1 MKWMFRRL
9 KWVMVAGMVWGVHA
23 KGDMVATGGTVSD
36 IVVSGV
42 TYRVH
47 CFTNAGTDTFKV
59 WAGESQV
66 EYLLVGGGGG
76 GGGVIG
82 GGGGAGGICTGAC
95 LMTPGSYPITV
106 GSGGGGG
113 TGWNT
118 STQQGNRGGD
128 SSFNSIIAL
137 GGGGGGPHGGS
148 TVFDPDQAKGGSGG
162 GGGLAGMGYGTPEQG
177 YDGGM
182 GGNENNGG
190 GGGGASEAGQAG
202 QNSVRAGNGGSGIS
216 NAIAGT
222 WSYYGG
228 GGGGGSRN
236 GYGPAGIGGRGGGGA
251 GTSNSTRASDGAA
264 NTGGGGGGGGLSQLY
279 HRGTGRDGWQRDC
292 RCAVLRS
299 VIRYQR
305 PGDGFTHRRGR
316 GRSDGGVFGGGRE
329 RGDGGGGWYTHFVP
343 AGWSGTIT
351 PSYPCGIFQPDSR
364 TCTNLA
370 ESQMDMNYEAILTTP
385 GTFELQGPT
394 NGFVAIDVARF
405 EWGASDCAVGYDVYT
420 GDEGEEERVATV
432 GDSAFTWSC
441 PIEGTQHWYVVAR
454 NAAGSVRAPETGT
467 WSFIGCQSTLL
478 TGNVTIAQ
486 DDFSYDHK
494 PLLKD
499 GGTLTLDGSH
509 TFANLI
515 LTNGAVLTHPAC
527 TAAETHGLDLTIH
540 GALMV
545 SSDSAIDAGGRG
557 YLAGWTHPNTT
568 NGASTYRSGG
578 SYGGLGGNYPSGR
591 VNAPYG
597 DFRNPNEPGSG
608 AYLYGA
614 GGGNRAGGGLVRI
627 VTGSLE
633 LEGAIRANGQD
644 GDYGRGSGGGIY
656 LEVGRLSGG
665 GIVEAVG
672 GRNTA
677 DVSSYFGGSGG
688 GGRIAIYY
696 DELDGFDLSN
706 RVSAAGGKGESTSSY
721 DGAAGTV
728 YLVDQLAPVRFVRF
742 SPDGL
747 TNTAVSEMAI
757 RVGSPL
763 APDTFTLAD
772 VALRDPQGAL
782 VSLASLSAMTTYD
795 YLLLFSAPVSEEGEY
810 ELTIGT
816 NIISVLGE
824 YPELAT
830 THSFVIDTTPPGAP
844 VVTNRPGI
852 PATNC
857 LRATAAVL
865 SGTREDG
872 SAVWVNGAM
881 RVPWGVG
888 AWVCTQSFS
897 QGATVLDIYATD
909 AAGNRSAT
917 NGYAFLADTV
927 APAVTAVSP
936 ANGSWATAAPAFV
949 RLTYVEAASGL
960 DTQRS
965 TYAVKI
971 SGLTLPGSWAVTTNT
986 LTFTPEGTMLDGSY
1000 AVSARLYDNMANTG
1014 AVFSSSFIVD
1024 TTPPG
1029 APGVSGVTSPTTINQ
1044 QTITG
1049 TREADT
1055 AILCNGTQVV
1065 ASGSST
1071 NWSYAQ
1077 ALTNGWNYFAFTA
1090 RDAAGNMSEATDVAI
1105 LYNDV
1110 APEAVTVTGAV
1121 YGVGTRL
1128 TLGWA
1133 GYNELA
1139 AGGDIATYH
1148 VFQSADSFTHVSAA
1162 EQIGTRGAGQKSFVV
1177 TGLVRNVTKHYAVMA
1192 RDTTGLADSNVTS
1205 VALAPVDV
1213 IAPPNPTGAVFACGA
1228 TNLTLTWSASADP
1241 DADLAGYRLYV
1252 TNAATGLEYGL
1263 TNRLHEQDGLVP
1275 SSSYVF
1281 RVSAYDVTGN
1291 EGAGLVVTGY
1301 TVLPNPT
1308 GLTVTP
1314 YDGYVEMSWNGVQP
1328 STYVKHYA
1336 IYAYT
1341 NEYSSVSGL
1350 TARLTVTK
1358 TNASLAGFQNGV
1370 TNWFAVTT
1378 VNPSGGQNPEVAP
1391 VAAMTEDDVMGPLM
1405 WNLRFNGAALNS
1417 AATKPGSFTVNAR
1430 DPAGMSR
1437 VEFRVNG
1444 ALVGTA
1450 TGSST
1455 NFAAFWNVTA
1465 TTNDGLH
1472 AVELTGY
1479 DTLGNTRVW
1488 ATNIPVALA
1497 KPEALILT
1505 QPVGTSTV
1513 NRPRQPVTGTGA
1525 VYVTQV
1531 VLSRNGTEVAGET
1544 VSVSGAGGFSGGVDL
1559 LEGTNAIRAAGVNR
1573 AGTGTWSQAG
1583 TVILDTSIPATP
1595 AGLTATP
1602 REGGAIR
1609 LSWSDPQGVNVKGY
1623 QVYRAAS
1630 PFTATGAATRV
1641 NSALVAVSYYT
1652 DLPPSDGLYYYR
1664 VAAVN
1669 RADTEGWL
1677 SEGASSR
1684 SDRTAPRVMAVT
1696 YQSDGPSVPTENRY
1710 GYGRVQVSLAL
1721 SEPLVTAPFF
1731 SLNPVGGV
1739 PIAVMLQ
1746 SGGTNEYT
1754 GYFNVDGSR
1763 PCGPA
1768 YAVFSGRDL
1777 AGNRGTAIETG
1788 DVVTLDTCGPVVSEL
1803 HVTPVAPIANPAG
1816 SPTTVTV
1823 VAVFATN
1830 EVPVGT
1836 PELSWS
1842 LETTRTQ
1849 ETAVALSPLTYRSWG
1864 GSFALPSNGGNPA
1877 EHLRFQYR
1885 GVDDLGNTG
1894 ATIQVES
1901 RFQVYQGSLPPY
1913 EAPQNLTG
1921 RAQPGGAVELSW
1933 SAVTAAADYVLY
1945 KGSASNALM
1954 DLARSGG
1961 LLTYTDAA
1969 GDATNWYAVASVR
1982 EANGQAVT
1990 SAWGQVVRVVSDA
2003 TPPAAPEGLVLKL
2016 LGNGVLLSWTAVPE
2030 ETVKYQAYRDTQTI
2044 VEIGSRPAF
2053 ATNVSSTNAVDAKPV
2068 KGAAYYAVAAVDSA
2082 GNRSAPSLNAYTNLA
2097 LLPVNGLGVEHVAG
2111 QRPTV
2116 AWSHA
2121 NATAIDGFRIYEGEQ
2136 LLADGLANTATSYV
2150 DTAYSSGGRLYGLVA
2165 VDEVGGETL
2174 ESVRRTLRLPDLSVS
2189 LPANALLKRGVMNR
2203 LLYTVTNAAAAVTNA
2218 RLKVRTAGIDHV
2230 SELFSLGAGETGCVA
2245 VVVGGYTNL
2254 PPVATLSN
2262 MVELLPHEGEWV
2274 RLRSAATVNVS
2285 DEVLTAEVHNDEL
2298 TRGTEGKVR
2307 FVLHN
2312 TSAEEIEVVLA
2323 QKGGAS
2329 PEVRV
2334 KLETPEGMVLSAGA
2348 AKQLLGAG
2356 VMTLA
2361 NGQTVARIPA
2371 GTSFSSSDILL
2382 TIPTNAP
2389 NAAVLRLE
2397 IDRLH
2402 YHLGQED
2409 HVQIAGVQS
2418 TRAVS
2423 LQETIYS
2430 AAVTNIHP
2438 ASSMGDTN
2446 ILIQGHA
2453 VNRTTGAGQADV
2465 PVKLTV
2471 SLEGFERTYTVYADA
2486 GGHWNYN
2493 FEPLANEGGVY
2504 KVWAVHP
2511 LRVDKPVQGE
2521 FAINRV
2527 GVSPATVSGTLP
2539 MEYPQA
2545 VKITVSTSKG
2555 LTLTNLH
2562 LRYEASNQPGG
2573 ILPAG
2578 VHIEPGATTA
2588 TLAGGSRATLRF
2600 TIWGESPATTGS
2612 VVLVVAD
2619 DVSGP
2624 SGWGRVTVNYRF
2636 TEAQPALTWSPNYV
2650 QTGVAVSNRV
2660 TETVKLKNNGYGAL
2674 ADVGVSLW
2682 TTNGTAAPEW
2692 VQLNVASNLGNLAIG
2707 EEWLVDITFAPTNSA
2722 SLGQHQFILR
2732 VTAANHATKDI
2743 NLFVGVDSSG
2753 RGGALFKVTDIYTG
2767 TTNQSG
2773 IVQGLA
2779 GARVTLQKESGST
2792 VETNRTTDSLGEAYF
2807 EDLPVGSY
2815 MYRVTA
2821 NRHEAT
2827 SGRLWV
2833 KPGVIGNTE
2842 VFLNSPLV
2850 TVEWSV
2856 VPTTIEDEYNIVLT
2870 ATFETQVPAPVV
2882 LLEPVSVQLPEMA
2895 VGDVFNGEFTMKNY
2909 GLIRA
2914 EAIQIQIP
2922 ESDEYY
2928 KYELMV
2934 EPPETL
2940 EAHQVVRIPYR
2951 VTCLK
2956 VFGADDAASGG
2967 GAACGCYSRCASYS
2981 YGYYC
2986 INGHWESVVRCSHW
3000 CGRCI
3005 SCGSSTK
3012 PSYGPTGIVNVGL
3025 GGAGGGSSGG
3035 PGGSSL
3041 PGGSLGCAPMPNPE
3055 EDPCAPLE
3063 PVGSSVVLAGGGYH
3077 DEAVDIEIHTLGD
3090 LLYVRRYYFN
3100 GTWVFEDL
3108 AQNLEYVADGIKV
3121 NGTLLSGLNQ
3131 GSSKINVDL
3140 SPGAR
3145 FYSSAGDVLECQ
3157 TNGYLMTWTTGNW
3170 AWYDTGG
3177 RRMARGDRQ
3186 GRQILYGYDATTSRV
3201 AAVYDHF
3208 TNQVLWVEYA
3218 STGLVSSLRDR
3229 LVGGRTVRYTYDAQ
3243 GRLTNVVG
3251 VLGGQTAYRYDAQGR
3266 LAQKRA
3272 PGGYERNIS
3281 YRADGAISS
3290 ILNGSGEG
3298 KFFDFS
3304 YDEAKGVYY
3313 SYMRTSGGQI
3323 TERWYDQ
3330 TWMLINTAING
3341 EVVDTSLPPPNP
3353 EGATEQF
3360 DENGKLVRVD
3370 YADGTSQRFEY
3381 NGPYQ
3386 TMTRQVDEA
3395 GVVTLY
3401 HRDSRGNAT
3410 SVVEAAGTALE
3421 RTTLYG
3427 YDGLGLLTNMIVVGD
3442 GQTAD
3447 AVVSFAY
3454 DEKGN
3459 ILRMTDTAGYVT
3471 RYAYDD
3477 LGNTTLISNESG
3489 VVWTFA
3495 YDAMGHRLTTR
3506 DPLGLVESNTY
3517 DLAENLV
3524 QVRDAGGRVYEYD
3537 YDSEGRL
3544 TQARDPFGMVQDKE
3558 YDADGQC
3565 IATRYSDGE
3574 VFTAS
3579 YRWDGQMTSLS
3590 DAAGRVNRTE
3600 YDAWGR
3606 VIKMTV
3612 PEGVMAEIEY
3622 DEASRPVRMRTPVR
3636 ERRYAYDSRGA
3647 VTAMYCQAGATIIT
3661 NHFAY
3666 DPRGLAISAVD
3677 AEGHTGQSE
3686 YDVLGRRIKTVD
3698 ALGRTNLYA
3707 YDARDN
3713 LVAMTDGLGRTTQF
3727 EYDAGNRQT
3736 RRRSP
3741 DGAKIRIGY
3750 DAAGRIA
3757 QTVDANGSKVRWDYD
3772 GLGRVLTTRVYA
3784 VEADPTPAKTV
3795 TYTYDAYGRRLSYD
3809 DGTTAGVWTYD
3820 DAARTTTCAIDY
3832 GDFSAAY
3839 TYEYDAQGRKIAL
3852 VGPDGWTNRYRYGSD
3867 RLLAEVEISGEGS
3880 LSLQRQSHALEQ
3892 HLQFPG
3898 GARQQYSFDPLL
3910 GLMSNRAMDAT
3921 EAPLMQHVYTR
3932 SSAGPVRSLE
3942 TDEGLYT
3949 YDYDGVYQLLQA
3961 GHPVLGSWGYTYDAA
3976 GNRHTSVGP
3985 DAGNWQFDLCNR
3997 LTNAPA
4003 GVFEYDAAG
4012 NMVRKTTNGET
4023 HIFVYEPAGNLSE
4036 IRDGEG
4042 QLLAAY
4048 YYDPMGRRLR
4058 KEVGGV
4064 VTWFLY
4070 ADEGL
4075 IAELDADG
4083 IPIRQYA
4090 YFPDATWN
4098 NNPLAVK
4105 TGGQVLYY
4113 LNDHLGAPRKLVT
4126 RNGVVVWSALYEAF
4140 GAARVDPASTA
4151 ENPLRGSGQYY
4162 DAESGLHYNTQR
4174 YYDPRL
4180 GRYIQADPLGEVGG
4194 ANLYTF
4200 ALNSPLQY
4208 VDPLGL
4214 VIVINHRQT
4223 ATGEDKQ
4230 YRSTGQWKILPHL
4243 WSAAY
4248 TGPKE
4253 NRFDFYISPEDR
4265 ARLKAQAGKGLTIY
4279 VHGYNN
4285 DHEDAVTRGQ
4295 EYENILRKKLSDENF
4310 EMVVFSWRGDFGWL
4324 NFKGSKA
4331 IARDAA
4337 ESLYRLNR
4345 CLQAEGIPVTI
4356 LAHSLGNYLIGESLF
4371 NHGDM
4376 ELDNWL
4382 ALQAAVPSRDMT
4394 RKGRYGSAIENQVGS
4409 LQYTSGRGD
4418 KTTGWSI
4425 YGLSEGAIGMG
4436 NGGVKNAPANVTRI
4450 DYAPEEHG
4458 DILGKPITDAAR
4470 DAINRMRQITID
4482 PTLQGQCEI
4491 LSGGE

>member
-1 MKWMFRRL
+1 
-9 KWVMVAGMVWGVHA
+9 
-23 KGDMVATGGTVSD
+23 
-36 IVVSGV
+36 
-42 TYRVH
+42 
-47 CFTNAGTDTFKV
+47 
-59 WAGESQV
+59 
-66 EYLLVGGGGG
+66 
-76 GGGVIG
+76 
-82 GGGGAGGICTGAC
+82 
-95 LMTPGSYPITV
+95 
-106 GSGGGGG
+106 
-113 TGWNT
+113 
-118 STQQGNRGGD
+118 
-128 SSFNSIIAL
+128 
-137 GGGGGGPHGGS
+137 
-148 TVFDPDQAKGGSGG
+148 
-162 GGGLAGMGYGTPEQG
+162 
-177 YDGGM
+177 
-182 GGNENNGG
+182 
-190 GGGGASEAGQAG
+190 
-202 QNSVRAGNGGSGIS
+202 
-216 NAIAGT
+216 
-222 WSYYGG
+222 
-228 GGGGGSRN
+228 
-236 GYGPAGIGGRGGGGA
+236 
-251 GTSNSTRASDGAA
+251 
-264 NTGGGGGGGGLSQLY
+264 
-279 HRGTGRDGWQRDC
+279 
-292 RCAVLRS
+292 
-299 VIRYQR
+299 
-305 PGDGFTHRRGR
+305 
-316 GRSDGGVFGGGRE
+316 
-329 RGDGGGGWYTHFVP
+329 
-343 AGWSGTIT
+343 
-351 PSYPCGIFQPDSR
+351 
-364 TCTNLA
+364 
-370 ESQMDMNYEAILTTP
+370 MDMNYEAILTTP

-936 ANGSWATAAPAFV
+936 ANGSWATSTPAFV

-1901 RFQVYQGSLPPY
+1901 RFQAYQGTLPPY

-2423 LQETIYS
+2423 LQETVYS

-2438 ASSMGDTN
+2438 AFSMGDTN

-2486 GGHWNYN
+2486 GGHWEYN

-3041 PGGSLGCAPMPNPE
+3041 PGGSLGCAPNPDPE

-3063 PVGSSVVLAGGGYH
+3063 PVGSSAVLAGGAYY
-3077 DEAVDIEIHTLGD
+3077 DEAEDIDIQTLGN
-3090 LLYVRRYYFN
+3090 LFRVRRSFFD
-3100 GTWVFEDL
+3100 GEWTFDGLDQRMEFVSSDEDVEGVQVAGLSLDRYSSKGSLTAGDRFYDDAGNWLEYTGAGYELRQTDGHWARYDVDGRRL
-3108 AQNLEYVADGIKV
+3108 AQ
-3121 NGTLLSGLNQ
+3121 
-3131 GSSKINVDL
+3131 
-3140 SPGAR
+3140 
-3145 FYSSAGDVLECQ
+3145 
-3157 TNGYLMTWTTGNW
+3157 
-3170 AWYDTGG
+3170 
-3177 RRMARGDRQ
+3177 GDRQ
-3186 GRQILYGYDATTSRV
+3186 GRQILYGYDV
-3201 AAVYDHF
+3201 ASNYVVGVYNHA
-3208 TNQVLWVEYA
+3208 TNQVCWVDRTSE
-3218 STGLVSSLRDR
+3218 GLVASLRDQAE
-3229 LVGGRTVRYTYDAQ
+3229 GGRTVEYFYDAQ
-3243 GRLTNVVG
+3243 SRLTNVVNW
-3251 VLGGQTAYRYDAQGR
+3251 LGETTSYRYDNQSRMVHKQDADG
-3266 LAQKRA
+3266 
-3272 PGGYERNIS
+3272 EEHHIS
-3281 YRADGAISS
+3281 YRADGALAS
-3290 ILNGSGEG
+3290 
-3298 KFFDFS
+3298 
-3304 YDEAKGVYY
+3304 V
-3313 SYMRTSGGQI
+3313 Q
-3323 TERWYDQ
+3323 
-3330 TWMLINTAING
+3330 
-3341 EVVDTSLPPPNP
+3341 
-3353 EGATEQF
+3353 
-3360 DENGKLVRVD
+3360 DENGQGKTFDFAFDERTGLYYSSVRATDGAVVERWHD
-3370 YADGTSQRFEY
+3370 ASLATVKTIVDGTPIHDQVSVPESERITREY
-3381 NGPYQ
+3381 DQQGRLIQETHPDQTQNVYEYGGPFG
-3386 TMTRQVDEA
+3386 TLTRQVDRN
-3395 GVVTLY
+3395 GDVTLY
-3401 HRDSRGNAT
+3401 QRDERGNPTGIVAH
-3410 SVVEAAGTALE
+3410 AGTPWE
-3421 RTTLYG
+3421 RTTWQAFDDRGLLVRHTSIGDSNTASVSLEFEYDSVG
-3427 YDGLGLLTNMIVVGD
+3427 NMTACTDAEGFVTHYTYDGYGHLTSVSNADGGVWNWQYDQRGRCTAVTDPRNSTEEYEYDSAGHMSRLRHLTGEETTYEYDDRGRLSRINAPHGRWQEMHYDGPGGRRVETRHSDGSVFWETFSEEGDLLGLENEQGMKSEAEHDEYGRLASLHASAEESVQIHYDAAGLPLTMVYPDYEQHMGWDAKGTLTNIQLRGAIESGRSFKYDSAGRLIAVQKPD
-3442 GQTAD
+3442 GNVLRYSWDVRGRLTSLVD
-3447 AVVSFAY
+3447 EGGGTNRFAY
-3454 DEKGN
+3454 DGRDNLIRWTDPLGHGVRYEYDA
-3459 ILRMTDTAGYVT
+3459 RDCMTARIREDGTT
-3471 RYAYDD
+3471 NRYAYDACGRKIRHWRPNGSLTIWD
-3477 LGNTTLISNESG
+3477 YDHMGCITNRASYRSEFDEVPEQSVRLEQDSQGRLLVCDDGMTSMAWSYDESNLVATCQVDFGSFTATYSQGFDDAGRLVFFAGPDGLTNRYEYGADEQLSQINVPGEGLLSLDRAPGGLQVQIRYPGGIRNDRHAHSVLGIVTNLYADPGGHSILAETIERDVQGGPVAKSLDG
-3489 VVWTFA
+3489 RHWTYQ
-3495 YDAMGHRLTTR
+3495 YDAQRRVNGVECAGGETR
-3506 DPLGLVESNTY
+3506 VIAY
-3517 DLAENLV
+3517 DLAGNRIEDSTTPGTWEYDEMNRLRSSPWGSY
-3524 QVRDAGGRVYEYD
+3524 QYDQAGNMTQSVCGAQIRRYEYNAT
-3537 YDSEGRL
+3537 GRL
-3544 TQARDPFGMVQDKE
+3544 TAIR
-3558 YDADGQC
+3558 DGQDQVL
-3565 IATRYSDGE
+3565 A
-3574 VFTAS
+3574 
-3579 YRWDGQMTSLS
+3579 
-3590 DAAGRVNRTE
+3590 
-3600 YDAWGR
+3600 
-3606 VIKMTV
+3606 
-3612 PEGVMAEIEY
+3612 
-3622 DEASRPVRMRTPVR
+3622 
-3636 ERRYAYDSRGA
+3636 RYAYDP
-3647 VTAMYCQAGATIIT
+3647 
-3661 NHFAY
+3661 F
-3666 DPRGLAISAVD
+3666 
-3677 AEGHTGQSE
+3677 
-3686 YDVLGRRIKTVD
+3686 GRRI
-3698 ALGRTNLYA
+3698 
-3707 YDARDN
+3707 
-3713 LVAMTDGLGRTTQF
+3713 
-3727 EYDAGNRQT
+3727 
-3736 RRRSP
+3736 
-3741 DGAKIRIGY
+3741 
-3750 DAAGRIA
+3750 
-3757 QTVDANGSKVRWDYD
+3757 
-3772 GLGRVLTTRVYA
+3772 
-3784 VEADPTPAKTV
+3784 
-3795 TYTYDAYGRRLSYD
+3795 
-3809 DGTTAGVWTYD
+3809 
-3820 DAARTTTCAIDY
+3820 
-3832 GDFSAAY
+3832 
-3839 TYEYDAQGRKIAL
+3839 RK
-3852 VGPDGWTNRYRYGSD
+3852 
-3867 RLLAEVEISGEGS
+3867 EV
-3880 LSLQRQSHALEQ
+3880 
-3892 HLQFPG
+3892 
-3898 GARQQYSFDPLL
+3898 
-3910 GLMSNRAMDAT
+3910 
-3921 EAPLMQHVYTR
+3921 
-3932 SSAGPVRSLE
+3932 
-3942 TDEGLYT
+3942 
-3949 YDYDGVYQLLQA
+3949 
-3961 GHPVLGSWGYTYDAA
+3961 
-3976 GNRHTSVGP
+3976 
-3985 DAGNWQFDLCNR
+3985 
-3997 LTNAPA
+3997 
-4003 GVFEYDAAG
+4003 
-4012 NMVRKTTNGET
+4012 NGET
-4023 HIFVYEPAGNLSE
+4023 
-4036 IRDGEG
+4036 
-4042 QLLAAY
+4042 
-4048 YYDPMGRRLR
+4048 
-4058 KEVGGV
+4058 
-4064 VTWFLY
+4064 TWYLY
-4070 ADEGL
+4070 AAQGL
-4075 IAELDADG
+4075 IAELDDTG
-4083 IPIRQYA
+4083 NVLRSYA
-4090 YFPDATWN
+4090 YYPSAAWSA
-4098 NNPLAVK
+4098 NPLYLRQD
-4105 TGGQVLYY
+4105 GQVYYY
-4113 LNDHLGAPRKLVT
+4113 LNDALGRPIKLA
-4126 RNGVVVWSALYEAF
+4126 RGDGAIVWAAEYDVF
-4140 GAARVDPASTA
+4140 GAAEVSQAAQID
-4151 ENPLRGSGQYY
+4151 NPLRGSGQYG
-4162 DAESGLHYNTQR
+4162 DAESGLHYNFMR
-4174 YYDPRL
+4174 YYDSQTGRYLSEDPLDEAAGPNLYVFADNNPLQFMDASGMIVDVDFSRTESGGWKEYKTDNTSGRTIAYRTDYVGNQSQRYETYVSQENRARMNAMLHQTGTAIVMVNGYNTDHATWL
-4180 GRYIQADPLGEVGG
+4180 GRVSKMEKLLKTEAGDPDLEIISFYWPGNHGGVNFNGAQDVGKDASRALARMLKCLKQHGIKIIVPSHSLANEV
-4194 ANLYTF
+4194 
-4200 ALNSPLQY
+4200 
-4208 VDPLGL
+4208 V
-4214 VIVINHRQT
+4214 
-4223 ATGEDKQ
+4223 
-4230 YRSTGQWKILPHL
+4230 
-4243 WSAAY
+4243 
-4248 TGPKE
+4248 
-4253 NRFDFYISPEDR
+4253 
-4265 ARLKAQAGKGLTIY
+4265 AQALL
-4279 VHGYNN
+4279 HGASIDKWY
-4285 DHEDAVTRGQ
+4285 
-4295 EYENILRKKLSDENF
+4295 
-4310 EMVVFSWRGDFGWL
+4310 
-4324 NFKGSKA
+4324 
-4331 IARDAA
+4331 
-4337 ESLYRLNR
+4337 
-4345 CLQAEGIPVTI
+4345 
-4356 LAHSLGNYLIGESLF
+4356 
-4371 NHGDM
+4371 
-4376 ELDNWL
+4376 
-4382 ALQAAVPSRDMT
+4382 ALQAAVAGQDLSRT
-4394 RKGRYGSAIENQVGS
+4394 GLYGPVIESQVGT
-4409 LQYTSGRGD
+4409 LYYTSSHEFQDGLMGTLRGVWKSVTDTIFMKERD
-4418 KTTGWSI
+4418 KIVQIPYYLDELASGVGYAGIPNPTPNTERLSQNSTG
-4425 YGLSEGAIGMG
+4425 
-4436 NGGVKNAPANVTRI
+4436 
-4450 DYAPEEHG
+4450 HG
-4458 DILGKPITDAAR
+4458 DIYTDVVTSSIATSW
-4470 DAINRMRQITID
+4470 NSMREY
-4482 PTLQGQCEI
+4482 GR
-4491 LSGGE
+4491 SGGDYDYSQCIFLGNGFLTWLNYR

>member
-1 MKWMFRRL
+1 MGGNYPSGRVNAPYGDFRNPNEPGSGAYLYGAGGGNRAGGGLVRIVTGSLELEGAIRANGQDGDYGRGSGGGIYLEVGRL
-9 KWVMVAGMVWGVHA
+9 S
-23 KGDMVATGGTVSD
+23 GGGIVEAVGGRNTASVS
-36 IVVSGV
+36 SS
-42 TYRVH
+42 
-47 CFTNAGTDTFKV
+47 F
-59 WAGESQV
+59 
-66 EYLLVGGGGG
+66 GGGGG
-76 GGGVIG
+76 GGRIAIYYDELDGFDLSNRVSA
-82 GGGGAGGICTGAC
+82 AGGKGKNTSSYDGAAGTIYLEKAGDTGE
-95 LMTPGSYPITV
+95 LIIDKKT
-106 GSGGGGG
+106 GGGG
-113 TGWNT
+113 TSW
-118 STQQGNRGGD
+118 
-128 SSFNSIIAL
+128 IW
-137 GGGGGGPHGGS
+137 
-148 TVFDPDQAKGGSGG
+148 
-162 GGGLAGMGYGTPEQG
+162 MPE
-177 YDGGM
+177 
-182 GGNENNGG
+182 
-190 GGGGASEAGQAG
+190 
-202 QNSVRAGNGGSGIS
+202 
-216 NAIAGT
+216 
-222 WSYYGG
+222 
-228 GGGGGSRN
+228 
-236 GYGPAGIGGRGGGGA
+236 
-251 GTSNSTRASDGAA
+251 GAA
-264 NTGGGGGGGGLSQLY
+264 TYAGDLRISGAMVVE
-279 HRGTGRDGWQRDC
+279 QRS
-292 RCAVLRS
+292 ANFM
-299 VIRYQR
+299 
-305 PGDGFTHRRGR
+305 P
-316 GRSDGGVFGGGRE
+316 
-329 RGDGGGGWYTHFVP
+329 
-343 AGWSGTIT
+343 
-351 PSYPCGIFQPDSR
+351 
-364 TCTNLA
+364 TNL
-370 ESQMDMNYEAILTTP
+370 YL
-385 GTFELQGPT
+385 
-394 NGFVAIDVARF
+394 V
-405 EWGASDCAVGYDVYT
+405 
-420 GDEGEEERVATV
+420 
-432 GDSAFTWSC
+432 
-441 PIEGTQHWYVVAR
+441 
-454 NAAGSVRAPETGT
+454 
-467 WSFIGCQSTLL
+467 
-478 TGNVTIAQ
+478 
-486 DDFSYDHK
+486 
-494 PLLKD
+494 
-499 GGTLTLDGSH
+499 
-509 TFANLI
+509 
-515 LTNGAVLTHPAC
+515 NGAVLKHPAC
-527 TAAETHGLDLTIH
+527 TTASAYSLNLIVPGRFCI
-540 GALMV
+540 

-557 YLAGWTHPNTT
+557 YLAGRTHPNTT

-677 DVSSYFGGSGG
+677 SVSSSFGGGGG

-936 ANGSWATAAPAFV
+936 ANGSWATSTPAFV

-1901 RFQVYQGSLPPY
+1901 RFQAYQGTLPPY

-2486 GGHWNYN
+2486 GGHWEYN